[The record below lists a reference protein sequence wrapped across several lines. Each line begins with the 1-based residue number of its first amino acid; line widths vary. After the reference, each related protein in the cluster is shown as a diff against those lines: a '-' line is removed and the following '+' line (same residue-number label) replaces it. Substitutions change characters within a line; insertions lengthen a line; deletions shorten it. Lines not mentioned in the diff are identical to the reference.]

1 MTRLFGLGCTNLSYK
16 ELYPMKLYKSPD
28 IVLYYKYDPLLACWL
43 LASFNMQ
50 PIVNYN
56 GKAYNLL
63 QNNCMNIA

>member
-1 MTRLFGLGCTNLSYK
+1 
-16 ELYPMKLYKSPD
+16 MKLYKSPD
-28 IVLYYKYDPLLACWL
+28 IVLYYKFDPLLACWL